1 MIADGEKLELGDDYG
16 DRFILK
22 IMEVSDEKLKVVKR
36 HTGDSENSMVTVTL
50 IPTSVKLSV
59 F

>member
-22 IMEVSDEKLKVVKR
+22 IMEVSDEKLKVVKK
-36 HTGDSENSMVTVTL
+36 HTGDSENSMVTAVTL
-50 IPTSVKLSV
+50 IPR
-59 F
+59 